1 MAVIPTIFDMP
12 DRLQARAMASNNLS
26 SGAIAGIVLG
36 CVFGLILVL
45 VIFSTCRCGG
55 TFFFIAKRWSR
66 SVTGK
71 AEKVHARAND
81 LYTAGRD
88 RKHQSPK
95 LEDKTHY
102 GDSDLEAGK
111 DPGSSISLA
120 SRINTPPITCVPL
133 QHSKKDFRL
142 NLPKRSRSCAPISL
156 AVRSSFSDST
166 PPRNEKPVVVD
177 AKRVLGLDDASYLDA
192 LPSQNGE
199 HSTGTAEDDGIKEM
213 TGQGSNAPA
222 SLPVEDTSLGAPK
235 PSSSLRPKTW
245 ANATF
250 SPSNIYRAS
259 GVDAK
264 HECMDT
270 TLDGSEI
277 KYHRVSELTGFRK
290 LTITDSLDWLLW

>member
-12 DRLQARAMASNNLS
+12 DRLHARAMASNNLS
-26 SGAIAGIVLG
+26 SGAIAGIVLS

-45 VIFSTCRCGG
+45 V
-55 TFFFIAKRWSR
+55 
-66 SVTGK
+66 
-71 AEKVHARAND
+71 
-81 LYTAGRD
+81 
-88 RKHQSPK
+88 
-95 LEDKTHY
+95 
-102 GDSDLEAGK
+102 
-111 DPGSSISLA
+111 
-120 SRINTPPITCVPL
+120 
-133 QHSKKDFRL
+133 
-142 NLPKRSRSCAPISL
+142 
-156 AVRSSFSDST
+156 T

-199 HSTGTAEDDGIKEM
+199 HSMGTAEDDGIKEM
-213 TGQGSNAPA
+213 TGQGSNASA

-235 PSSSLRPKTW
+235 PSSSLRSKTW

-250 SPSNIYRAS
+250 GPSNIYRAS